1 MIISSKV
8 DEVMESKG
16 LTLDQLIEK
25 TGLPRMTVFNAR
37 KGANVTLR
45 TALKISEALEVALE
59 DIWSKEEKEEED
71 AENEISTRN

>member
-71 AENEISTRN
+71 ADVPAS